1 MKKLSISDLRPE
13 VSFTF
18 DQYDP
23 FYYVVVYVRSEP
35 VRSKFADREVL
46 TQPYIICYAK
56 LKNADHLSTSQTY
69 IPFDLL
75 EMVQFYEYLPHSF

>member
-1 MKKLSISDLRPE
+1 MKKLSISDLQPK

-18 DQYDP
+18 DRYDP
-23 FYYVVVYVRSEP
+23 FYYVVVYVCSEP
-35 VRSKFADREVL
+35 VHSKFADRKVL
-46 TQPYIICYAK
+46 RQPYIICYAK
-56 LKNADHLSTSQTY
+56 LKNANHLSTSQTY